1 MTGIFNDFVFE
12 LKTKKLCNF
21 KVAQFGIFE
30 KHGCLPHPWNET
42 THKTAFYLAWLP
54 WGKKRKKSFLRY
66 ISHFLSH
73 SVDFFSTIYSNI
85 VSFFRPH
92 FWGVQ
97 ALVTLIFHAF
107 FAFRPLKKGLK
118 SHRGPQNWKFN
129 HGKLCP
135 KPWHYLNRCH
145 ILGTFSPPKVFFEP
159 TTQNNIFGSFFAL
172 NFFGLKKTNL

>member
-1 MTGIFNDFVFE
+1 MLVSMYRDG
-12 LKTKKLCNF
+12 TKKRAKSSL
-21 KVAQFGIFE
+21 
-30 KHGCLPHPWNET
+30 T
-42 THKTAFYLAWLP
+42 YL
-54 WGKKRKKSFLRY
+54 SD
-66 ISHFLSH
+66 FLSH

-118 SHRGPQNWKFN
+118 SPRGPQNWKFN

-135 KPWHYLNRCH
+135 KPWHYLNRGH
-145 ILGTFSPPKVFFEP
+145 ILGTFSPPKAFFEP
-159 TTQNNIFGSFFAL
+159 TTQNNIFGSFFDPKFSKKLFFLVWKNQPL
-172 NFFGLKKTNL
+172 NGFTDLKIPF